1 MNAIITFDN
10 KINFMGMEIINIP
23 DLITLILRF
32 FLNLGVIMILVRLLY
47 YSVTRRKDYLMTYLL
62 ISSVVFLLCFLL
74 ESVKL
79 EIGFA
84 LGLFAVFG
92 IIRYR
97 TDAIPIRE
105 MTYLFIVIG
114 ISIINALANKKISIA
129 ELLFTNLII
138 IVITFAYE
146 KIWLLKHESKKLIIY
161 EKIDLIVPEKYSE
174 LLEDLKNRTGIK
186 TIKRIEIGR
195 IDFLRDTCRLTIY
208 YEEHGSTINLSD
220 QADWTN
226 FTNNNNDD

>member
-1 MNAIITFDN
+1 
-10 KINFMGMEIINIP
+10 MGMEIINTP
-23 DLITLILRF
+23 DLLTLILRF
-32 FLNLGVIMILVRLLY
+32 FLNFGVIMILVRLLY
-47 YSVTRRKDYLMTYLL
+47 YSVTKRKDYLMTYLL
-62 ISSVVFLLCFLL
+62 ISSVIFLLCFLL

-97 TDAIPIRE
+97 TDSIPIRE

-114 ISIINALANKKISIA
+114 ISIINALANKKISVA

-138 IVITFAYE
+138 ILITLVYE

-161 EKIDLIVPEKYSE
+161 EKIELIVPEKYNE

-208 YEEHGSTINLSD
+208 YEESGNRINLSD
-220 QADWTN
+220 QAEWTSYA
-226 FTNNNNDD
+226 NNNNDD

>member
-1 MNAIITFDN
+1 MNAMILIDKKVDFL
-10 KINFMGMEIINIP
+10 GM
-23 DLITLILRF
+23 DLINVPDFTSLIVRF
-32 FLNLGVIMILVRLLY
+32 LLNIGVILVLVRLLY

-74 ESVKL
+74 ENVKL

-97 TDAIPIRE
+97 TDTIPIRE

-114 ISIINALANKKISIA
+114 ISIINSLANKKISIA

-138 IVITFAYE
+138 VLITLGYE
-146 KIWLLKHESKKLIIY
+146 KIWLLKHESAKLIIY
-161 EKIDLIVPEKYSE
+161 EKIDLIVPEKYNE
-174 LLEDLKNRTGIK
+174 LLEDLKKRTGIK
-186 TIKRIEIGR
+186 NIKRVEIGR

-208 YEEHGSTINLSD
+208 YEETGNRVNLAD
-220 QADWTN
+220 QAEWN
-226 FTNNNNDD
+226 RYANNNNDD